1 MTRLTARTGRLLGP
15 GMLADLARAAGPTP
29 LRLDRPLALFP
40 TDGVAL
46 TFGAVAGHID
56 DLTGRLH
63 AAGVRAGDR
72 VAMCK
77 SSTVDLVLLAGA
89 AGRLGAVPAMVS
101 AAQPEEIVGELL
113 RRLER
118 PWLVT
123 DAGTLERL
131 RSVVPVAEL
140 ARLVRDPVLVTDPAP
155 PAGATSLVELAGAPA
170 VEPVGQD
177 PEAPT
182 LITHTSGTT
191 GVPKLTVQSR
201 RSLGGQVPQQ
211 KRMFRLF
218 GFRGSM
224 AMCVSLLHARMMSG
238 FAVMAEMRMP
248 TALLVDPSLD
258 NVAAVLADFRPGALE
273 AHPNIF
279 IRWEELAG
287 HPAQP
292 LASVRL
298 FVNGFDAPHPRTIA
312 TLLGA
317 SKRRFPLYAQGYGQT
332 EIGLVT
338 GRLYTKARAGHADS
352 RCVGLAYTGFTRVR
366 VAAVNGQRPS
376 PTAPGHIEARSRG
389 RALTYLGQDERFR
402 GQVRDGWW
410 RMGDM
415 GYRSRWGCLH
425 LLDREIDRGTGLDSN
440 LAVEDR
446 LMERLDQLV
455 EVVLVPGDGLP
466 LPVVCTKGDRPLDQ
480 AAWTDAT
487 ADLPKLAEPWQCRFD
502 DLPVTSTWKIRRP
515 ELTRRIAAGELP
527 RLPVAP

>member
-15 GMLADLARAAGPTP
+15 GDLADRARAAGSTP
-29 LRLDRPLALFP
+29 LRLDRPLVLFP
-40 TDGVAL
+40 EDGVEL
-46 TFGAVAGHID
+46 TFGRVADHID
-56 DLTGRLH
+56 DLAARLH

-77 SSTVDLVLLAGA
+77 TSTVDLVLLGAA

-101 AAQPEEIVGELL
+101 AAQPEDIVGALL
-113 RRLER
+113 RALER

-123 DAGTLERL
+123 DADTLARL
-131 RSVVPVAEL
+131 RAVLPGAEL
-140 ARLVRDPVLVTDPAP
+140 AGLVRGPVLVTDVEP
-155 PAGATSLVELAGAPA
+155 PAGTASLVALAGADP
-170 VEPVGQD
+170 VTPVTPGPEEPV
-177 PEAPT
+177 

-224 AMCVSLLHARMMSG
+224 AMCVSLLHARMVSG

-248 TALLVDPSLD
+248 TALLVDPALD
-258 NVAAVLADFRPGALE
+258 NVAEVLADFRPGALE

-279 IRWEELAG
+279 IRWEELAT
-287 HPAQP
+287 HPLRP

-298 FVNGFDAPHPRTIA
+298 FINGFDAPHPRTIA

-332 EIGLVT
+332 EIGLIT

-352 RCVGLAYTGFTRVR
+352 RCVGMSYTGFTAVR
-366 VAAVNGQRPS
+366 VVPANGRKPS
-376 PTAPGHIEARSRG
+376 ATEPGYIEARSRG
-389 RALTYLGQDERFR
+389 RALTYVGQDERFR
-402 GQVRDGWW
+402 GQVRGDWW

-415 GYRSRWGCLH
+415 GYRSRWGCIH

-466 LPVVCTKGDRPLDQ
+466 LPVVCTRGDRPLDQ
-480 AAWTDAT
+480 AAWTRAT
-487 ADLPKLAEPWQCRFD
+487 ADLPKMAEPWQCRFE

-527 RLPVAP
+527 RLATAP

>member
-15 GMLADLARAAGPTP
+15 GTLADLARAAGATP
-29 LRLDRPLALFP
+29 LRLDRPLDLFP
-40 TDGVAL
+40 ADGVRL
-46 TFGAVAGHID
+46 TFGAAADHID
-56 DLTGRLH
+56 ELAGRLH

-72 VAMCK
+72 VTMCRT
-77 SSTVDLVLLAGA
+77 SSVDLVLLGSA

-101 AAQPEEIVGELL
+101 AAQPQDVIGELL
-113 RRLER
+113 RTLDR

-123 DAGTLERL
+123 DAATLARL
-131 RSVVPVAEL
+131 RAVVPVAE
-140 ARLVRDPVLVTDPAP
+140 LVRDPVLVTDAQP
-155 PAGATSLVELAGAPA
+155 PAGTTSLVALAGAPA
-170 VEPVGQD
+170 VEPVTLEEET
-177 PEAPT
+177 PA

-224 AMCVSLLHARMMSG
+224 AMCVSLLHARMVSG
-238 FAVMAEMRMP
+238 FAVMAELRMP
-248 TALLVDPSLD
+248 TALLVDPGLD
-258 NVAAVLADFRPGALE
+258 NVADVLADFRPGALE
-273 AHPNIF
+273 SHPNIF
-279 IRWEELAG
+279 IRWEELAA
-287 HPAQP
+287 HPRQP

-317 SKRRFPLYAQGYGQT
+317 SRRRFPLYAQGYGQT

-338 GRLYTKARAGHADS
+338 GRLYTRARAGHADS
-352 RCVGLAYTGFTRVR
+352 RCVGMSYTGFTAVR
-366 VAAVNGQRPS
+366 VAPANGQKPS
-376 PTAPGHIEARSRG
+376 AAAPGHIEARSRG

-402 GQVRDGWW
+402 GQVRGDWW
-410 RMGDM
+410 RLGDM
-415 GYRSRWGCLH
+415 GYRSRWGCIH

-446 LMERLDQLV
+446 LMQRLDELV

-466 LPVVCTKGDRPLDQ
+466 LPVVCTRGDRPLDQ
-480 AAWTDAT
+480 GAWTRAT
-487 ADLPKLAEPWQCRFD
+487 ADLPKLAEPWQCRFE

-515 ELTRRIAAGELP
+515 ELTRRITAGELP
-527 RLPVAP
+527 RLPAAP

>member
-1 MTRLTARTGRLLGP
+1 
-15 GMLADLARAAGPTP
+15 
-29 LRLDRPLALFP
+29 
-40 TDGVAL
+40 
-46 TFGAVAGHID
+46 
-56 DLTGRLH
+56 
-63 AAGVRAGDR
+63 
-72 VAMCK
+72 MCK
-77 SSTVDLVLLAGA
+77 SSTVDLVLLASA

-101 AAQPEEIVGELL
+101 AAQPEDIIGELL
-113 RRLER
+113 RQLER
-118 PWLVT
+118 PWLVS
-123 DAGTLERL
+123 DAETVERL

-140 ARLVRDPVLVTDPAP
+140 VRDPVLVTDVEA
-155 PAGATSLVELAGAPA
+155 PAGAESLVTLAGAPA
-170 VEPVGQD
+170 VEPVTLD

-191 GVPKLTVQSR
+191 GVPKLTVQCR

-224 AMCVSLLHARMMSG
+224 AMCVSLLHARMISG
-238 FAVMAEMRMP
+238 FAVLAELRMP

-279 IRWEELAG
+279 IRWEELAA
-287 HPAQP
+287 HPAEP

-298 FVNGFDAPHPRTIA
+298 FINGFDAPHPRTIA

-332 EIGLVT
+332 EIGLIT
-338 GRLYTKARAGHADS
+338 GRLYTRARAGHADS
-352 RCVGLAYTGFTRVR
+352 RCVGLPYTGFTRVR
-366 VAAVNGQRPS
+366 VAPANGQRPS
-376 PTAPGHIEARSRG
+376 PSSPGYIEARSRG
-389 RALTYLGQDERFR
+389 RALSYVGQDERFR
-402 GQVRDGWW
+402 GQIKGGWW

-415 GYRSRWGCLH
+415 GYRSRWGCIH

-446 LMERLDQLV
+446 LMQRLDELV

-466 LPVVCTKGDRPLDQ
+466 LPVVCTRGDRPLDA
-480 AAWTDAT
+480 AAWARAT
-487 ADLPKLAEPWQCRFD
+487 VDLPKMAEPWQCRFG

-515 ELTRRIAAGELP
+515 ELTRRIEAGELP
-527 RLPVAP
+527 RLSGST

>member
-15 GMLADLARAAGPTP
+15 GDLADRARAAGSTR

-40 TDGVAL
+40 ADGVEL
-46 TFGAVAGHID
+46 TFGTAADRMD
-56 DLTGRLH
+56 DLAGRLH
-63 AAGVRAGDR
+63 AAGVRAGER
-72 VAMCK
+72 VVLTKTSA
-77 SSTVDLVLLAGA
+77 VDLVLLGAA
-89 AGRLGAVPAMVS
+89 AGRIGAVPAMIS
-101 AAQPEEIVGELL
+101 AAQPAEIVAELL

-123 DAGTLERL
+123 DAGTLARL
-131 RSVVPVAEL
+131 RAVAPVAEL
-140 ARLVRDPVLVTDPAP
+140 VRGPVLVTDAVA
-155 PAGATSLVELAGAPA
+155 PAGTTSLVGLAGAPA
-170 VEPVGQD
+170 VVPVTLD
-177 PEAPT
+177 PEAPA

-191 GVPKLTVQSR
+191 GVPKLVLQSR

-224 AMCVSLLHARMMSG
+224 AMCVSLLHARMVSG
-238 FAVMAEMRMP
+238 FAVLAEMRMP
-248 TALLVDPSLD
+248 AALLVDPGLD
-258 NVAAVLADFRPGALE
+258 SVAEVLADFRPGALE
-273 AHPNIF
+273 THPNIF

-287 HPAQP
+287 DPRQP

-298 FVNGFDAPHPRTIA
+298 FINGFDAPHPRTIA
-312 TLLGA
+312 AMLKA
-317 SKRRFPLYAQGYGQT
+317 SKHPFPLYAQGYGQT

-338 GRLYTKARAGHADS
+338 GRLYTRRGAARADS
-352 RCVGLAYTGFTRVR
+352 RCIGMSYTGFTAVR
-366 VAAVNGQRPS
+366 VTPANGTRPS
-376 PTAPGHIEARSRG
+376 ATDPGYLEARSRG
-389 RALTYLGQDERFR
+389 RAITYVGQDERFR
-402 GQVRDGWW
+402 DQVRGAWW

-415 GYRSRWGCLH
+415 GYRSRWGCIH

-446 LMERLDQLV
+446 LMERLAELV

-480 AAWTDAT
+480 AAWARAT
-487 ADLPKLAEPWQCRFD
+487 ADLPKLAAPWQCRFS

-527 RLPVAP
+527 RLPAAP